1 LLKQLLG
8 DLMKTTNQGDEELKL
23 HDDHK
28 GNVRRVI
35 EKILQKTM
43 RLK

>member
-1 LLKQLLG
+1 MLKQLG
-8 DLMKTTNQGDEELKL
+8 EVMKTTNQGEELKL

-28 GNVRRVI
+28 GNVRSVI
-35 EKILQKTM
+35 EKILQKTI

>member
-1 LLKQLLG
+1 MLKQLG
-8 DLMKTTNQGDEELKL
+8 DVMIKTTNHREELKL

-28 GNVRRVI
+28 GNARSLI
-35 EKILQKTM
+35 EKILQKTI